1 MAAASTMQG
10 EDTEQSVDLT
20 LLAHV
25 PENVTL
31 LELVYAISAITDD
44 DELVVD
50 TVINMLTC
58 GRVQLCG
65 NFCGSSS
72 EDLKA

>member
-1 MAAASTMQG
+1 MAAASTMQVEG
-10 EDTEQSVDLT
+10 SGQSVDLA

-25 PENVTL
+25 PESVTL